1 MHAHSYIS
9 HQSINEM
16 ALAYN
21 FLFFCLSLVFF
32 ISRSEA
38 KTSFKPKAL
47 VVPVTKDSSTLQYL
61 TQIQQRTPLVP
72 VKLTLDLGGGF
83 LWVNCEQGFVSS
95 SYKPARC
102 GSAQCKIAG
111 SESCVESCLP
121 KGPGCNNNT
130 CTHFPGNTV
139 SHVSTFGEL
148 ATDVVSIQSTDGSK
162 PGQVV
167 PVPNIIFACGATFLL
182 EGLASGFQGMA
193 GLGRNKV
200 SLPSQLSAAA
210 FKLDRKFSICLSS
223 NGAVF
228 FGDVSFPGI
237 DPKSLIYTRLIRNP
251 VSSAGASFEG
261 ESSAEYFIGVKSI
274 LISGNVVP
282 LNKSLLSINKEG
294 FGGTKIS
301 TVFPYTVLETSI
313 YKAFVKT
320 FIKSYSNIPRVKP
333 MAPFGACF
341 NSSFIGS
348 THVGAAAPEIHLYM
362 PGTNRMWKIFG
373 ANSMVRV
380 GKHAMCLAFVD
391 GGVNPT
397 TSIVIGAYQLE
408 DNLLQFDL
416 AKSRLGFSSSLL
428 ARQTTC
434 SNLISNV
441 FKF

>member
-9 HQSINEM
+9 YQSINEM

-32 ISRSEA
+32 ISHSEA

-148 ATDVVSIQSTDGSK
+148 TTDVVSIQSTDGSK

-182 EGLASGFQGMA
+182 EGLASGVQGMV

-237 DPKSLIYTRLIRNP
+237 DPESLIYTRLIRNP

-294 FGGTKIS
+294 FGGTKLTQS
-301 TVFPYTVLETSI
+301 
-313 YKAFVKT
+313 
-320 FIKSYSNIPRVKP
+320 
-333 MAPFGACF
+333 
-341 NSSFIGS
+341 
-348 THVGAAAPEIHLYM
+348 
-362 PGTNRMWKIFG
+362 
-373 ANSMVRV
+373 
-380 GKHAMCLAFVD
+380 
-391 GGVNPT
+391 
-397 TSIVIGAYQLE
+397 
-408 DNLLQFDL
+408 
-416 AKSRLGFSSSLL
+416 
-428 ARQTTC
+428 
-434 SNLISNV
+434 
-441 FKF
+441 

>member
-1 MHAHSYIS
+1 M
-9 HQSINEM
+9 
-16 ALAYN
+16 
-21 FLFFCLSLVFF
+21 V
-32 ISRSEA
+32 
-38 KTSFKPKAL
+38 
-47 VVPVTKDSSTLQYL
+47 
-61 TQIQQRTPLVP
+61 
-72 VKLTLDLGGGF
+72 
-83 LWVNCEQGFVSS
+83 
-95 SYKPARC
+95 
-102 GSAQCKIAG
+102 
-111 SESCVESCLP
+111 
-121 KGPGCNNNT
+121 
-130 CTHFPGNTV
+130 
-139 SHVSTFGEL
+139 
-148 ATDVVSIQSTDGSK
+148 
-162 PGQVV
+162 
-167 PVPNIIFACGATFLL
+167 
-182 EGLASGFQGMA
+182 

-261 ESSAEYFIGVKSI
+261 ASSAEYFIGVKSI

-301 TVFPYTVLETSI
+301 TVIPYTVLETSI
-313 YKAFVKT
+313 YKAFIKT

-348 THVGAAAPEIHLYM
+348 THVGAAAAEIHLYM
-362 PGTNRMWKIFG
+362 PGTNRVWKIFG
-373 ANSMVRV
+373 AHSMVRV
-380 GKHAMCLAFVD
+380 GKHAMCLAFAD

-416 AKSRLGFSSSLL
+416 AKSRLGFSLSLL

-434 SNLISNV
+434 SKLTANV
-441 FKF
+441 FNLN